1 MAFNSKKV
9 LGYGAAGVI
18 IALAVVMF
26 IPVYEEVH
34 VNPYVTFDQ
43 IPGYGFQI
51 VKVSEEETILT
62 KLDLTLHRIDIQ
74 LPNGEW
80 LPISE
85 TESTWDLI
93 QEQQRHIDVQLS
105 ELEPGTYST
114 VRLFIA
120 VDPEKTSATLSNN
133 LELSVSIM
141 MNPIEVEISEFEV
154 TESTSEAVL
163 ILYSGPGIS
172 SNHVFPDYQIEVS
185 SSKLSGVIS

>member
-120 VDPEKTSATLSNN
+120 VGPEKTSATLSNN